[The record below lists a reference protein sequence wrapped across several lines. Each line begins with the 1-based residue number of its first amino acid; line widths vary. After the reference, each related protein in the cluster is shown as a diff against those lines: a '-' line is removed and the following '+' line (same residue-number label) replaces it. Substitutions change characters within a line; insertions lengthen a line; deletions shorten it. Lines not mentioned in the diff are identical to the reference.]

1 MTPISDAGRAP
12 AGAAAYDV
20 VLIGAR
26 VAGAATAL
34 LLARQ
39 GRRVL
44 VIDRTRYGSDTLSTH
59 ALMRGGVVQLQRWGV
74 LPALRAAGTPAIRT
88 TTFHY
93 GDEALPIGIKP
104 RDGVDALF
112 APRRTLLD
120 AALVDAA
127 RDAGAVFAFG
137 EWLLDLERDD
147 AGRVRGVVLGGA
159 GRPRRNVSAGLVVG
173 ADGLR
178 STVAELVQAP
188 VELWGRHAAA
198 VVYGYWP
205 GLDLDGYH
213 WHYREGVSVGAIP
226 TNDGR
231 TCVFVSVPSERFRR
245 EAPGR
250 LSPFY
255 RTILAEAAPG
265 LANEVEGVAARMPPV
280 PLRAFPGEPGRLR
293 RPFGPGWALVGD
305 AGFFRDPITAHGL
318 TDALRDAELLADA
331 IGAAGGSG
339 SSGAAGGRDV
349 AVPGDAAALDAA
361 LAGYAAARN
370 ELARDLLLVSDRIAS
385 FDWSLDEVRGL
396 HLELS
401 RLMGRES
408 EQLAT
413 RDALVA

>member
-1 MTPISDAGRAP
+1 MRPDMTLILEPGRAP
-12 AGAAAYDV
+12 ARGASAD
-20 VLIGAR
+20 VLIVGGR

-34 LLARQ
+34 LLARK
-39 GRRVL
+39 GSRVL
-44 VIDRTRYGSDTLSTH
+44 VVDRTPYGSDTLSTH

-88 TTFHY
+88 STFHY
-93 GDEALPIGIKP
+93 GDAELPVAIKP

-112 APRRTLLD
+112 APRRTVLD

-127 RDAGAVFAFG
+127 REAGAEFAFG
-137 EWLLDLERDD
+137 EWLLDLVRDD
-147 AGRVRGVVLGGA
+147 SGRVTGAILGGA
-159 GRPRRNVSAGLVVG
+159 GRPRRRIDAALVVG

-188 VELWGRHAAA
+188 VDLWGRHAAA

-213 WHYREGVSVGAIP
+213 WYYDEGVSAGAIP
-226 TNDGR
+226 TNEGR

-250 LSPFY
+250 LSTFY
-255 RTILAEAAPG
+255 RAVLADAAPG
-265 LANEVEGVAARMPPV
+265 LADAIEAVAARTPPV

-331 IGAAGGSG
+331 A
-339 SSGAAGGRDV
+339 
-349 AVPGDAAALDAA
+349 PHDAA
-361 LAGYAAARN
+361 LAGYAASRN

-385 FDWSLDEVRGL
+385 FDWSLDEVREL

-408 EQLAT
+408 ERLAT